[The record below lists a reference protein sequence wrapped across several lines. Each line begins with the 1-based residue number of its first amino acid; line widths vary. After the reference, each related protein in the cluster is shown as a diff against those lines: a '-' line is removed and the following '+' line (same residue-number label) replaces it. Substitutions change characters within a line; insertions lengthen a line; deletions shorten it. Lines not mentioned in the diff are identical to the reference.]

1 MECGVNNV
9 TEQEAGPPA
18 AKAGRRQ
25 QGITERRRRLVR
37 AAGELIEEKEDGNFS
52 MPELAARAGV
62 SLATPYNLFGSK
74 AAVLGQLFEGQVRGF
89 IKDSDWMQGKPPHER
104 ILGVVDRL
112 VAAYSR
118 RPVFFRNLM
127 KAMHALGT
135 VEQSQM
141 PYDGVHLV
149 HPLVSGLAAD
159 GYIPEQ
165 VPAAL
170 LEATLI
176 RLFESTFEHWAIR
189 NWETER
195 LHHEL
200 RSSFALVFYG
210 LLGPAERA
218 PLEQAMKLPPTA

>member
-1 MECGVNNV
+1 MDGENSEA
-9 TEQEAGPPA
+9 TEQQPAPPA

-25 QGITERRRRLVR
+25 QGIAERRRRLVR

-89 IKDSDWMQGKPPHER
+89 LKESDWMRGKPPHER

-112 VAAYSR
+112 VAAYAR
-118 RPVFFRNLM
+118 RPRFFRNLM
-127 KAMHALGT
+127 KALHALGP

-141 PYDGVHLV
+141 PYDGLHLV
-149 HPLVSGLAAD
+149 NPLVSGLAAD
-159 GYIPEQ
+159 GYLPEH
-165 VPAAL
+165 VPAHL

-195 LHHEL
+195 LHREL
-200 RSSFALVFYG
+200 RGSFALVFYG
-210 LLGPAERA
+210 LLDPAERA
-218 PLEQAMKLPPTA
+218 PLEAAMRHPGA